1 MNVRLTANQKLT
13 GKEQR
18 ELDKYIFDK
27 AVDIYKK
34 ESMGLMRRCYKIT
47 AVALN
52 ELFGFGKSRIIKLFD
67 RAKDLAKE
75 RDTDEIYW
83 KHIDDTLINQMGLE
97 FERENYDDLD
107 K

>member
-1 MNVRLTANQKLT
+1 MNVRLTAKQKLT
-13 GKEQR
+13 CKEQK

-27 AVDIYKK
+27 ATEIYKD
-34 ESMGLMRRCYKIT
+34 ESMELMRRCYKIM

-52 ELFGFGKSRIIKLFD
+52 ELYGFGKSRIMKLFD

-83 KHIDDTLINQMGLE
+83 KHVDDTLINQIGLE
-97 FERENYDDLD
+97 FEREDYQDLEE
-107 K
+107 